1 MQFDEMTKQRADEH
15 NSIDSAVQSHSFSN
29 TSKLEKEW
37 KNRIYDKLLKVMDL
51 SLIDNLEPNEA
62 KIQIREI
69 CQQLIQQES
78 IPCNQA
84 TRHQIIKRI
93 EALAID
99 PRPAGC
105 EKLTGQEFY
114 RIRQGN
120 YRIVYSIQ
128 DDELTVW
135 VVKISH
141 RKDIYKRL

>member
-1 MQFDEMTKQRADEH
+1 MANYNIYFRKSVAKEL
-15 NSIDSAVQSHSFSN
+15 
-29 TSKLEKEW
+29 SKLP
-37 KNRIYDKLLKVMDL
+37 NPTLQKV
-51 SLIDNLEPNEA
+51 
-62 KIQIREI
+62 
-69 CQQLIQQES
+69 
-78 IPCNQA
+78 
-84 TRHQIIKRI
+84 IKRI

-99 PRPAGC
+99 PRPVGC

-128 DDELTVW
+128 DNELTVW

>member
-1 MQFDEMTKQRADEH
+1 MANYKIYFRK
-15 NSIDSAVQSHSFSN
+15 SAAKELR
-29 TSKLEKEW
+29 KLP
-37 KNRIYDKLLKVMDL
+37 NPTLKKV
-51 SLIDNLEPNEA
+51 
-62 KIQIREI
+62 
-69 CQQLIQQES
+69 
-78 IPCNQA
+78 
-84 TRHQIIKRI
+84 IKRV

-99 PRPAGC
+99 PRPVGC